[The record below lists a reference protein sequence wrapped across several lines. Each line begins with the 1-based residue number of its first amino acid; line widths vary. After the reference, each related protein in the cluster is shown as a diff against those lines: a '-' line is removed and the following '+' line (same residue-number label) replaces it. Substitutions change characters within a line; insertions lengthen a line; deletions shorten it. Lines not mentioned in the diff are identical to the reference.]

1 MKRLTTLSKVLI
13 VLFAVAIAAV
23 ACLQLGL
30 FDFKP
35 GGAGNRAAASAANP
49 APAGTNNVS
58 VEPTQSAASGTIRIS
73 LDEWIG
79 WKSILDANGGLKTK
93 QGSIFDELGLD
104 LEISIINDATQSST
118 ALIRNSLDG
127 AGYTVNRYAFLYPKF
142 MENDVPVKMS
152 FITNSSTGG
161 DGIIAKSAIA
171 SVEDLAGKKIAVPRF
186 SEAQTLVEWL
196 INSSGM
202 SDRQRAEIRDAMVMF
217 ETPDDA
223 AKAFFAGQVDAAATW
238 EPYLSQAQST
248 VGARVLFSTKVATNI
263 ILDGIVF
270 REDYLAANPESVQK
284 FIEGTLMAQ
293 ELYNTDFTA
302 IKEMPLFSTETDE
315 SIREMTGTDTLSSF
329 GTNRELLGGVAQSLY
344 VDMCKIWTGL
354 GETAQADTASQA
366 FESTNLL
373 ALAGRFDELTTQAI
387 SFTEADRAT
396 ALSQE
401 ENQALLKTTLSISFE
416 PNLAVIREESY
427 PALLDFANT
436 AKILNGAIIQVEG
449 NIADIG
455 VGDNDEGRALS
466 MERAKAVANYLQM
479 QGVDGSRFVVIGNG
493 ITKPVGD
500 NSTEEGMQLN
510 RRTDILF
517 KLVE

>member
-1 MKRLTTLSKVLI
+1 M
-13 VLFAVAIAAV
+13 
-23 ACLQLGL
+23 
-30 FDFKP
+30 
-35 GGAGNRAAASAANP
+35 
-49 APAGTNNVS
+49 
-58 VEPTQSAASGTIRIS
+58 
-73 LDEWIG
+73 
-79 WKSILDANGGLKTK
+79 
-93 QGSIFDELGLD
+93 
-104 LEISIINDATQSST
+104 
-118 ALIRNSLDG
+118 
-127 AGYTVNRYAFLYPKF
+127 
-142 MENDVPVKMS
+142 
-152 FITNSSTGG
+152 
-161 DGIIAKSAIA
+161 
-171 SVEDLAGKKIAVPRF
+171 
-186 SEAQTLVEWL
+186 
-196 INSSGM
+196 
-202 SDRQRAEIRDAMVMF
+202 
-217 ETPDDA
+217 
-223 AKAFFAGQVDAAATW
+223 
-238 EPYLSQAQST
+238 
-248 VGARVLFSTKVATNI
+248 
-263 ILDGIVF
+263 
-270 REDYLAANPESVQK
+270 
-284 FIEGTLMAQ
+284 
-293 ELYNTDFTA
+293 
-302 IKEMPLFSTETDE
+302 
-315 SIREMTGTDTLSSF
+315 
-329 GTNRELLGGVAQSLY
+329 AQSLY